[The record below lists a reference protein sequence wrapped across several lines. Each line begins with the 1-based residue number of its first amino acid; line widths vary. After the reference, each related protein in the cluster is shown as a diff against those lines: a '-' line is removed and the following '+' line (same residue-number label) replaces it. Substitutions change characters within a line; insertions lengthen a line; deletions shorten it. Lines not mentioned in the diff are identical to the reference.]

1 MIGDPVWLLV
11 DATVDIAAEPG
22 AGCVIS
28 FGRGVRRVCKT
39 NWPNI
44 SEYNGGI
51 YRHNELTTIPVGTQQ
66 TECNDGLID
75 ENWIFCAS
83 TDERGKGVNTWRCDQ
98 CLYCAFPFL
107 LSRLIFFCVPL
118 FDRGITRPK

>member
-1 MIGDPVWLLV
+1 MIGDPVSLL

-28 FGRGVRRVCKT
+28 FGRGVRRVRKT

-44 SEYNGGI
+44 SEYNDDV
-51 YRHNELTTIPVGTQQ
+51 YRHKELTTIPVGTQQ
-66 TECNDGLID
+66 TERNNGFID
-75 ENWIFCAS
+75 KDRIFCAS
-83 TDERGKGVNTWRCDQ
+83 TNECGKGVNTWHCDQ
-98 CLYCAFPFL
+98 CLYCTFPFL
-107 LSRLIFFCVPL
+107 LSRLIFFCVSL